1 MNTKKLIVSLGIFFI
16 LPSSVYSNIPTHAG
30 MEKNFKDVWG
40 KWFPVPYTKILKK
53 DLTGKGVLVYRK
65 TPERIVYI
73 YTFLVFLPLYTENEE
88 APREIPGK
96 GREIRVKLIYEPTHP
111 TEKYS
116 IEFTE
121 FDEQYNSKSVVRWI
135 R

>member
-1 MNTKKLIVSLGIFFI
+1 MKTKKLILSLWILFV
-16 LPSSVYSNIPTHAG
+16 LPSSVYSNIPTHNG
-30 MEKNFKDVWG
+30 MEKNFKETWG
-40 KWFPVPYTKILKK
+40 KSFPVAFTKLLKK

-73 YTFLVFLPLYTENEE
+73 YTYLVFLPLYTENEE
-88 APREIPGK
+88 IPKEVPGK
-96 GREIRVKLIYEPTHP
+96 GREVRAKLIYEPTNP
-111 TEKYS
+111 SEKYS

-121 FDEQYNSKSVVRWI
+121 FDEQYNNKSVVRWI